1 MKAVV
6 LEKYGGV
13 EELRI
18 KSVPDP
24 QPEAQELLIKVHS
37 TALNRA
43 DILQRM
49 GLYPAPPSKY
59 EIPGLEF
66 AGTVKETGS
75 EVTGLSIGD
84 KVMGIVTSGAYAELL
99 TVHHQQVMVIPESLN
114 TQQAAAIPEAWL
126 TAYDALV
133 DKGGLQKHQT
143 CLIHAGASGV
153 GTAAIQ
159 IAKKLGAKV
168 AVTASEAKIASCMA
182 LGADRGIDYLQK
194 DFVEAVQTWT
204 KGNGVDVIIDLVG
217 GSYLQRNIK
226 AIATKGTIVQ
236 VGLMGSGKPEL
247 DLGTL
252 LRKRITLIGTVLR
265 SRPLEEK
272 TALTQNFSNHL
283 LSEFD
288 SQFETVIDSVFPLES
303 IAEAHTRMEN
313 NLNTGKIIIDI
324 A

>member
-24 QPEAQELLIKVHS
+24 QPEAQELLIKVQS

-49 GLYPAPPSKY
+49 GLYPAPPSTY

-75 EVTGLSIGD
+75 EVTVLSIGD

-99 TVHHQQVMVIPESLN
+99 TVHHRQVMVIPESLT

-159 IAKKLGAKV
+159 IAKRVGAKV

-182 LGADRGIDYLQK
+182 LGADRGIDYRQE

-217 GSYLQRNIK
+217 GSYLQRNVK
-226 AIATKGTIVQ
+226 AVSTKGTIVQ

-265 SRPLEEK
+265 SRSLEEK

-288 SQFETVIDSVFPLES
+288 SQFKTVIDSVFPFES

-313 NLNTGKIIIDI
+313 NLNTGKIVIDI

>member
-18 KSVPDP
+18 MSVPDP
-24 QPEAQELLIKVHS
+24 KPEAQELLIKVHS

-99 TVHHQQVMVIPESLN
+99 TVHHRQIMVIPGSLT

-159 IAKKLGAKV
+159 IAKRVGAKV

-182 LGADRGIDYLQK
+182 LGADRGIDYRQE

-217 GSYLQRNIK
+217 GSYLQRNVK
-226 AIATKGTIVQ
+226 AVSTKGTIVQ

-252 LRKRITLIGTVLR
+252 LQKRITLIGTVLR
-265 SRPLEEK
+265 SRSLEEK

-288 SQFETVIDSVFPLES
+288 SQFKTVIDSVFPFES

-313 NLNTGKIIIDI
+313 NLNTGKIVIDI

>member
-99 TVHHQQVMVIPESLN
+99 TVHHRQVMVIPESLN

-159 IAKKLGAKV
+159 IAKRLGAKV
-168 AVTASEAKIASCMA
+168 AVTASEAKIASCIA

-217 GSYLQRNIK
+217 GSYLQRNVK
-226 AIATKGTIVQ
+226 AVSTKGTIVQ

>member
-1 MKAVV
+1 MKAIV

-13 EELRI
+13 EELRF

-24 QPEAQELLIKVHS
+24 QAEANELLIKVQS

-66 AGTVKETGS
+66 AGTVKDKGT
-75 EVTGLSIGD
+75 EVTGFSNGD
-84 KVMGIVTSGAYAELL
+84 QVMGIVTSGAYAEFL
-99 TVHHQQVMVIPESLN
+99 TVHHRQVMVIPENL
-114 TQQAAAIPEAWL
+114 TMQQAASIPEAWL

-159 IAKKLGAKV
+159 IAKRLGAKV
-168 AVTASEAKIASCMA
+168 AITASEAKIASCMA
-182 LGADRGIDYLQK
+182 LGADRGIDYQQE
-194 DFVEAVQTWT
+194 DFVEVIQTWT

-217 GSYLQRNIK
+217 GSYLQRNVK
-226 AIATKGTIVQ
+226 AISTKGIIVQ
-236 VGLMGSGKPEL
+236 VGLMGVGKPEI

-265 SRPLEEK
+265 ARSLEEK
-272 TALTQNFSNHL
+272 IALTQNFSNHL

-288 SQFETVIDSVFPLES
+288 SQFKTVIDSVFPFES
-303 IAEAHTRMEN
+303 IAEAHARMEK
-313 NLNTGKIIIDI
+313 NLNTGKIVIDI

>member
-24 QPEAQELLIKVHS
+24 QPEAQELLFIVQS

-49 GLYPAPPSKY
+49 GLYPAAPSKY

-84 KVMGIVTSGAYAELL
+84 KVIGIVTSGAYAALL
-99 TVHHQQVMVIPESLN
+99 PVRLRQVMVIPESLN

-159 IAKKLGAKV
+159 IAKRLGAKV
-168 AVTASEAKIASCMA
+168 AVTASEAKIASCIA

-204 KGNGVDVIIDLVG
+204 NGNGVDVIIDLVG

>member
-49 GLYPAPPSKY
+49 GLYPAPPSTY

-99 TVHHQQVMVIPESLN
+99 TVHHRQVMVIPESLT

-133 DKGGLQKHQT
+133 DKGGLQSTKHVSYTQ
-143 CLIHAGASGV
+143 
-153 GTAAIQ
+153 
-159 IAKKLGAKV
+159 
-168 AVTASEAKIASCMA
+168 A
-182 LGADRGIDYLQK
+182 LQG
-194 DFVEAVQTWT
+194 
-204 KGNGVDVIIDLVG
+204 
-217 GSYLQRNIK
+217 
-226 AIATKGTIVQ
+226 
-236 VGLMGSGKPEL
+236 
-247 DLGTL
+247 
-252 LRKRITLIGTVLR
+252 
-265 SRPLEEK
+265 
-272 TALTQNFSNHL
+272 
-283 LSEFD
+283 
-288 SQFETVIDSVFPLES
+288 
-303 IAEAHTRMEN
+303 
-313 NLNTGKIIIDI
+313 
-324 A
+324 

>member
-18 KSVPDP
+18 RSVPDP

-66 AGTVKETGS
+66 AGTVKDAGP

-84 KVMGIVTSGAYAELL
+84 QVMGIVSSGAYAELL
-99 TVHHQQVMVIPESLN
+99 TVHYRQVMVIPESLN
-114 TQQAAAIPEAWL
+114 IQKAAAIPEAWL

-133 DKGGLQKHQT
+133 DKGGVQKNQT

-159 IAKKLGAKV
+159 IAKRLGAKV
-168 AVTASEAKIASCMA
+168 AITASEAKIASCMA
-182 LGADRGIDYLQK
+182 LGADRGIDYRQE

-217 GSYLQRNIK
+217 GSYLQRNVK
-226 AIATKGTIVQ
+226 AISTKGVIVQ

-247 DLGTL
+247 NLGTL

-265 SRPLEEK
+265 SRSLEEK
-272 TALTQNFSNHL
+272 IALTKKFSLHL

-288 SQFETVIDSVFPLES
+288 NQFETVIDSVFPFES
-303 IAEAHTRMEN
+303 IAEAHTRMED

-324 A
+324 I

>member
-18 KSVPDP
+18 RSVPDP

-66 AGTVKETGS
+66 AGTVKDAGP

-84 KVMGIVTSGAYAELL
+84 QVMGIVSSGAYAELL
-99 TVHHQQVMVIPESLN
+99 TVHYRQVMVIPESLN
-114 TQQAAAIPEAWL
+114 IQKAAAIPEAWL

-133 DKGGLQKHQT
+133 DKGGVQKNQT

-159 IAKKLGAKV
+159 IAKRLGAKV
-168 AVTASEAKIASCMA
+168 AITASEAKIASCMA
-182 LGADRGIDYLQK
+182 LGADRGIDYRQE

-217 GSYLQRNIK
+217 GSYLQRNVK
-226 AIATKGTIVQ
+226 AISSKGVIVQ

-247 DLGTL
+247 NLGTL

-265 SRPLEEK
+265 SRSLEEK
-272 TALTQNFSNHL
+272 IALTKKFSLHL

-288 SQFETVIDSVFPLES
+288 NQFETVIDSVFPFES

-324 A
+324 I

>member
-99 TVHHQQVMVIPESLN
+99 TVHHRQVMVIPESLN

-159 IAKKLGAKV
+159 IAKRLGAKV
-168 AVTASEAKIASCMA
+168 AVTASEAKIASCIA

>member
-6 LEKYGGV
+6 LKKYGGV

-18 KSVPDP
+18 MSVPDP
-24 QPEAQELLIKVHS
+24 KPEAQELLIKVHS

-66 AGTVKETGS
+66 AGTVKDLGS
-75 EVTGLSIGD
+75 EVTGFSIGD
-84 KVMGIVTSGAYAELL
+84 QVMGIVTSGAYAEFL
-99 TVHHQQVMVIPESLN
+99 TVHHRQVMVIPKTLN
-114 TQQAAAIPEAWL
+114 MQQAAAIPEAWL

-159 IAKKLGAKV
+159 IAKRLGAKV
-168 AVTASEAKIASCMA
+168 AITASEAKIVSCMD
-182 LGADRGIDYLQK
+182 LGADQGIDYQK
-194 DFVEAVQTWT
+194 EDFVEAVKTWT
-204 KGNGVDVIIDLVG
+204 NGNGVNIIIDLVG
-217 GSYLQRNIK
+217 GSYLQHNVK
-226 AIATKGTIVQ
+226 AISTKGIIVQ

-265 SRPLEEK
+265 SRSLEEK

-288 SQFETVIDSVFPLES
+288 SQFETVIDSVFPFES

-324 A
+324 V

>member
-18 KSVPDP
+18 RSVPDP

-66 AGTVKETGS
+66 AGTVKDAGP

-84 KVMGIVTSGAYAELL
+84 QVMGIVSSGAYAELL
-99 TVHHQQVMVIPESLN
+99 TVHYRQVMVIPESLN
-114 TQQAAAIPEAWL
+114 IQKAAAIPEAWL

-133 DKGGLQKHQT
+133 DKGGVQKNQT

-159 IAKKLGAKV
+159 IAKRLGAKV
-168 AVTASEAKIASCMA
+168 AITASEAKIASCMA
-182 LGADRGIDYLQK
+182 LGADRGIDYRQE

-217 GSYLQRNIK
+217 GSYLQRNVK
-226 AIATKGTIVQ
+226 AISSKGVIVQ

-247 DLGTL
+247 NLGTL

-265 SRPLEEK
+265 SRSLEEK
-272 TALTQNFSNHL
+272 IALTKKFSLHL

-288 SQFETVIDSVFPLES
+288 NQFETVIDSVFPFES
-303 IAEAHTRMEN
+303 IAEAHTRMED

-324 A
+324 I

>member
-18 KSVPDP
+18 RSVPDP

-66 AGTVKETGS
+66 AGTVKDAGP

-84 KVMGIVTSGAYAELL
+84 QVMGIVSSGAYAELL
-99 TVHHQQVMVIPESLN
+99 TVHYRQVMVIPESLN
-114 TQQAAAIPEAWL
+114 IQKAAAIPEAWL

-133 DKGGLQKHQT
+133 DKGGVQKNQT

-159 IAKKLGAKV
+159 IAKRLGAKV
-168 AVTASEAKIASCMA
+168 AITASEAKIASCMA
-182 LGADRGIDYLQK
+182 LGADRGIDYRQE

-217 GSYLQRNIK
+217 GSYLQRNVK
-226 AIATKGTIVQ
+226 AISTKGVIVQ

-247 DLGTL
+247 NLGTL

-265 SRPLEEK
+265 SRSLEEK
-272 TALTQNFSNHL
+272 IALTQKFSLHL
-283 LSEFD
+283 LLEFD
-288 SQFETVIDSVFPLES
+288 NQFETVIDSVFPFES

-324 A
+324 I

>member
-1 MKAVV
+1 M
-6 LEKYGGV
+6 
-13 EELRI
+13 
-18 KSVPDP
+18 D
-24 QPEAQELLIKVHS
+24 
-37 TALNRA
+37 
-43 DILQRM
+43 
-49 GLYPAPPSKY
+49 
-59 EIPGLEF
+59 
-66 AGTVKETGS
+66 
-75 EVTGLSIGD
+75 
-84 KVMGIVTSGAYAELL
+84 
-99 TVHHQQVMVIPESLN
+99 
-114 TQQAAAIPEAWL
+114 
-126 TAYDALV
+126 

-159 IAKKLGAKV
+159 IAKRLGAKV

-182 LGADRGIDYLQK
+182 LGADRGIDYRQE

-217 GSYLQRNIK
+217 GSYLPRNVK
-226 AIATKGTIVQ
+226 AVSTKGTIVQ

-265 SRPLEEK
+265 SRSLEEK

-283 LSEFD
+283 LSEFE
-288 SQFETVIDSVFPLES
+288 SQFKTVIDSVFPFES

-313 NLNTGKIIIDI
+313 NLNTGKIVIDI

>member
-18 KSVPDP
+18 RSVPDP

-66 AGTVKETGS
+66 AGTVKDAGP

-99 TVHHQQVMVIPESLN
+99 TVHYRQVMVIPESLN
-114 TQQAAAIPEAWL
+114 IQKAAAIPEAWL

-133 DKGGLQKHQT
+133 DKGGVQKNQT

-159 IAKKLGAKV
+159 IAKRLGAKV
-168 AVTASEAKIASCMA
+168 SITASEAKIASCMA
-182 LGADRGIDYLQK
+182 LGADRGIDYRQE

-217 GSYLQRNIK
+217 GSYLQRNVK
-226 AIATKGTIVQ
+226 AISTKGVIVQ

-247 DLGTL
+247 NLGTL

-265 SRPLEEK
+265 SRSLEEK
-272 TALTQNFSNHL
+272 TALTQKFSLHL

-288 SQFETVIDSVFPLES
+288 NQFETVIDSVFPFES

-324 A
+324 I